1 MNLASVFCAPRL
13 WSSGAATHRRVT
25 WLELFF
31 DLIFVAAVAE
41 VGGPLARDYSPAG
54 LIRYSFLFVLI
65 WWAWSGHTLYCTR
78 FEHDDVAQRCLI
90 LVQCFIAAVMAAN
103 ANEALDSRSSAG
115 FGAAYGA
122 MRIVLAVQYLRA
134 RQVAETRSLATRY
147 AAGFGAAALVW
158 LGSSLLDAPERYWV
172 WGLALAIDF
181 ATPWLSA
188 RHSIRFPP
196 DAAHFPER
204 FGLFTIILMGEFVAA
219 VMKGIES
226 QEGWSFA
233 AAATAFSGMAFAF
246 VLRWWYFDIAEG
258 ANERH
263 IRGRR
268 QARWFEAWHYAHLPL
283 FLGIAVTGVGF
294 HRAIAQE
301 EGAAILCAAYGVLSA
316 ALVVIGAARSRS
328 WKRLWVGWGLALASM
343 SLCYGAAEL
352 GRVLM
357 SLVLV
362 GSCLGQAWMARRVRP
377 RAGAGK
383 RVPLYLSESSKSETG
398 LTSVSAGA

>member
-1 MNLASVFCAPRL
+1 MNLDSVLRAPRL
-13 WSSGAATHRRVT
+13 WSSSGGTHRRVT

-54 LIRYSFLFVLI
+54 LVRYSFLFVLI

-78 FEHDDVAQRCLI
+78 FDHDDAVQRCLI
-90 LVQCFIAAVMAAN
+90 LVQCFLAAVMAAN

-134 RQVAETRSLATRY
+134 RQVAETRSMVTRY
-147 AAGFGAAALVW
+147 AAGFGTAALIW
-158 LGSSLLDAPERYWV
+158 LGSSLLAPPERYWV

-188 RHSIRFPP
+188 RHSVRFPP

-219 VMKGIES
+219 VMRGIES
-226 QEGWSFA
+226 QEGWTVPA
-233 AAATAFSGMAFAF
+233 ATTAFSGMAFAF
-246 VLRWWYFDIAEG
+246 ILRWWYFDIAAG

-283 FLGIAVTGVGF
+283 FLGIAVTGVGV
-294 HRAIAQE
+294 HRAIAQA
-301 EGAAILCAAYGVLSA
+301 EGAAILCAAYAVLSA
-316 ALVVIGAARSRS
+316 ALAAIGASRSRS
-328 WKRLWVGWGLALASM
+328 WKKLWIGWAVALAS
-343 SLCYGAAEL
+343 SALCFGAAQL
-352 GRVLM
+352 GRVPM
-357 SLVLV
+357 SVALVMT
-362 GSCLGQAWMARRVRP
+362 CLGQAWAAGRARP
-377 RAGAGK
+377 RLSTTK
-383 RVPLYLSESSKSETG
+383 HLPNYLSALSQSEAG
-398 LTSVSAGA
+398 FRAVSGRA